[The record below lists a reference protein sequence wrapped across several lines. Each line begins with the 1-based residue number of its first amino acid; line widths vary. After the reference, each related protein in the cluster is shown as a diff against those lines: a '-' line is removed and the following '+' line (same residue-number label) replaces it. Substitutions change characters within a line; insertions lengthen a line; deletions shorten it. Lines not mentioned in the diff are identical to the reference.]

1 MGSGRKSLEGHREA
15 PLNLCADEK
24 SMSPAQRT
32 RRDPSTTVSLG
43 SDVVCQLKPKILAP
57 INVVHIR

>member
-1 MGSGRKSLEGHREA
+1 MGRGRENLEGHREA

-24 SMSPAQRT
+24 SVSPAQRT
-32 RRDPSTTVSLG
+32 LRDPPTIVSLG

-57 INVVHIR
+57 ISVFHIR